1 MKWLPITQ
9 KEVELRYFRS
19 RYATELLVVLSFL
32 PTLFSACVT
41 DNEPATNK
49 AVQFQQVEIPPTKR
63 KTQTPNTT
71 MKAEEHYNRGVRYQG
86 QGAQDQAIQEF
97 QAAIGLRLD
106 YAEAYNNLGITLK
119 LAGKFNESLLG

>member
-63 KTQTPNTT
+63 KTQIPNTT

-106 YAEAYNNLGITLK
+106 YAEAYNNLGT
-119 LAGKFNESLLG
+119 AYQS